1 METLMAKWKTTID
14 SQKERQK
21 SVGRTK
27 KDGSENEFL
36 KTQAQH
42 IIDILL
48 PNQSP
53 PSCKFYSVSQ
63 FQQVVETL
71 GRVLKKHKNSE
82 VPEKKPEKSKIESDL
97 ESKLNELE
105 REKVKFY
112 ADLLKTRKSGT

>member
-1 METLMAKWKTTID
+1 MESLMAKWKTTID

-21 SVGRTK
+21 SVGRSK
-27 KDGSENEFL
+27 KEGSETEFL

-53 PSCKFYSVSQ
+53 PSCKFHSVSQ

-71 GRVLKKHKNSE
+71 VKVLKKHKSSE
-82 VPEKKPEKSKIESDL
+82 IPEKKPEKSKL
-97 ESKLNELE
+97 ESELETKLNELE

-112 ADLLKTRKSGT
+112 SDLLKT